1 MVLRFDSGDSK
12 KKGQQEV
19 FLIEA
24 TANLGVKIKKWSNLR
39 HNLGQFYE
47 RVVLRHLEFHRDETS
62 FVQLEK
68 FLEEVNGHSYSFRPR
83 MLIKRDTVKVDR
95 RKL

>member
-19 FLIEA
+19 FFIEA

-39 HNLGQFYE
+39 LSLGQFYE
-47 RVVLRHLEFHRDETS
+47 RIVLRHLEFHRDETS
-62 FVQLEK
+62 FLQLDK
-68 FLEEVNGHSYSFRPR
+68 FLEEVNGHSFSFKAS
-83 MLIKRDTVKVDR
+83 MLVKRDTVKMDTT
-95 RKL
+95 K